1 VIDEFAPRSHYHFR
15 ISLRVRHPYIAPE
28 EITEALGIDPKRSW
42 KAGEPRST
50 PKGTALAGSNRDTY
64 WTAEVAADRW
74 PLHLSTAVHDTLGKL
89 VAHRSFL
96 HRIRAEGGT
105 AELFIGWFFE
115 NQSGDVL
122 SHECLALAG
131 DLRIDLSFDIYP
143 PDQPQSSEGGS
154 PHANGG

>member
-1 VIDEFAPRSHYHFR
+1 MIDEFAPRSHYHFR

-74 PLHLSTAVHDTLGKL
+74 PSHLSTAVHDTLGKL
-89 VAHRSFL
+89 VAHRSS
-96 HRIRAEGGT
+96 
-105 AELFIGWFFE
+105 FIASAPKAVR
-115 NQSGDVL
+115 QSCL
-122 SHECLALAG
+122 SAG
-131 DLRIDLSFDIYP
+131 SLKTK
-143 PDQPQSSEGGS
+143 
-154 PHANGG
+154 AAMC